1 MVLPA
6 SVLEPFSGGTRRR
19 RSAIVAFLTAA
30 LLVTLPRSSEP
41 HVLLDGE
48 TVQVFLLD
56 ITKYLRER
64 KGGMTEETK
73 LEALYLLG
81 DKVQQFVELMNLDL
95 MSHGKSLY
103 AELIAKRLGEYELR
117 IRFGERR
124 RQYVYDLAAF
134 YEYLKR
140 APRGKRAADIRVRLI
155 AESFHRSLGKD
166 PGELVDI
173 NLDGLRKAMLEKE
186 AFLKDYPG
194 HEKIRDVRF
203 FLAMDY
209 YRLYKNTSDSA
220 TAKRY
225 EKLSAQALQEIVKEY
240 PGSAE
245 ARAAEITLK
254 SLQRAG
260 EKD

>member
-1 MVLPA
+1 
-6 SVLEPFSGGTRRR
+6 
-19 RSAIVAFLTAA
+19 
-30 LLVTLPRSSEP
+30 
-41 HVLLDGE
+41 
-48 TVQVFLLD
+48 
-56 ITKYLRER
+56 
-64 KGGMTEETK
+64 
-73 LEALYLLG
+73 
-81 DKVQQFVELMNLDL
+81 
-95 MSHGKSLY
+95 
-103 AELIAKRLGEYELR
+103 
-117 IRFGERR
+117 
-124 RQYVYDLAAF
+124 
-134 YEYLKR
+134 
-140 APRGKRAADIRVRLI
+140 
-155 AESFHRSLGKD
+155 
-166 PGELVDI
+166 
-173 NLDGLRKAMLEKE
+173 MLEKE